1 MTETQST
8 PAPLASHDQHED
20 AQHKD
25 AQHKDAEAVVNQMI
39 RFVRLTKRA
48 SAKFQAQHKDGIEQ
62 AAYFLLACL
71 VTEGPQ
77 RTTALAEAVH
87 SDTSTVSRQVGALVR
102 HGLVERQAD
111 PGDGRA
117 CLLAATPLGRTCF
130 DEQHK
135 ARTEQVAGVLRHWTS
150 EDLRTVASLLERL
163 NTDFETSHQK
173 HGDPKQY
180 SDNTHTGATSAVAPK
195 GGTQ

>member
-1 MTETQST
+1 VTETQST
-8 PAPLASHDQHED
+8 PAPLASHDQH
-20 AQHKD
+20 
-25 AQHKDAEAVVNQMI
+25 KDAEAVVNQII
-39 RFVRLTKRA
+39 RFVRLSKRA

-111 PGDGRA
+111 PVDGRA
-117 CLLAATPLGRTCF
+117 CLLAATPLGHTCF

-163 NTDFETSHQK
+163 NTDFETFHQK
-173 HGDPKQY
+173 HGDAKQY
-180 SDNTHTGATSAVAPK
+180 SDNTHTGVTGAFAPK

>member
-1 MTETQST
+1 MLVLGNYLYEETKHEERAMTETQST
-8 PAPLASHDQHED
+8 RAPLTGHDQ
-20 AQHKD
+20 Q
-25 AQHKDAEAVVNQMI
+25 QDAEAVVSQII
-39 RFVRLTKRA
+39 RFFRLTKRA

-77 RTTALAEAVH
+77 RTTALAESVH

-111 PGDGRA
+111 PADGRA
-117 CLLAATPLGRTCF
+117 CLLAATPLGRKSF
-130 DEQHK
+130 DQQHQ
-135 ARTEQVAGVLRHWTS
+135 ARTEQVASVLRHWTS

-163 NTDFETSHQK
+163 NTDFENFAQ
-173 HGDPKQY
+173 
-180 SDNTHTGATSAVAPK
+180 THNGAVGANAPK

>member
-1 MTETQST
+1 MTETTQST
-8 PAPLASHDQHED
+8 AAPLAGHDQQGHDLRGHE
-20 AQHKD
+20 
-25 AQHKDAEAVVNQMI
+25 QHKDAEAVVSQII
-39 RFVRLTKRA
+39 RFFRLTKRA

-77 RTTALAEAVH
+77 RTTTLAEAVH

-111 PGDGRA
+111 PADGRA
-117 CLLAATPLGRTCF
+117 CLLAATPLGRRTF
-130 DEQHK
+130 DQQHQ
-135 ARTEQVAGVLRHWTS
+135 ARTAQVAGVLRHWTS
-150 EDLRTVASLLERL
+150 EDLRTVAALLERL
-163 NTDFETSHQK
+163 NTDFEK
-173 HGDPKQY
+173 FDE
-180 SDNTHTGATSAVAPK
+180 THNGATSAIAPK